1 MHPNKNPN
9 KIIIIKTKTIIIT
22 LKITKATI
30 IPKISPEK
38 IEKIISQQPIHFIY
52 TQITEI
58 SNKPTMEISIKKELI
73 RIFFNVYK
81 SYGKT
86 ILIRRK

>member
-9 KIIIIKTKTIIIT
+9 KIIIIKAKASIIT

-30 IPKISPEK
+30 IPKISPKK

-58 SNKPTMEISIKKELI
+58 SNKSTMEITIEKELI
-73 RIFFNVYK
+73 GIFLNVHK

-86 ILIRRK
+86 ILIRKK

>member
-1 MHPNKNPN
+1 MHPNQNPN
-9 KIIIIKTKTIIIT
+9 KIIIIKAKASIIT

-30 IPKISPEK
+30 IPKISPKK
-38 IEKIISQQPIHFIY
+38 IEKIISQQSIHFIY

-58 SNKPTMEISIKKELI
+58 SNKPTMEITIEKELI
-73 RIFFNVYK
+73 GIFLNVHK
-81 SYGKT
+81 SYGTT